1 MVWISLSSI
10 WVSHGA
16 PRQAR
21 NLVSPRPDE
30 GKWQRLVIE
39 KWDAETAATGMISF
53 GPMGSSFVSSMW
65 KSGLMGVQKAPGKD
79 RLSDSRLD
87 QKGRCCTL
95 KDLENFENQHKP
107 AISDMV
113 TDGLIF
119 QLGFRTAASEF
130 PMAQG
135 IQGMSWSLR
144 PKRRQRCCPYTW
156 WLYQCRFMWPGCDC
170 KRHVSFL

>member
-107 AISDMV
+107 AISDRSPTV
-113 TDGLIF
+113 LIF

-130 PMAQG
+130 PMAQAFKACLG
-135 IQGMSWSLR
+135 
-144 PKRRQRCCPYTW
+144 
-156 WLYQCRFMWPGCDC
+156 RFDRSGAKDAAHIRDDSTNAIMWPGCDC